1 LGVTAFALSQGAI
14 AWSALR
20 PPPDPRRGDR
30 ALVRR
35 VREGSEDA
43 LQRLVERHWHE
54 IVATCESVLRSRADA
69 EDAAQEVVLAVID
82 KLDSYD
88 DSRPFRPWLHRVA
101 LNKARDMRRSRD
113 RAGDS
118 AEMGELEA
126 EREPIF
132 AELEPALARALER
145 LEPQDV
151 QIVVLRHVLRFRSH
165 EISDIV
171 GLPAA
176 TVRTRLARAM
186 KRLRRD
192 LESGE
197 EAGA

>member
-1 LGVTAFALSQGAI
+1 LVVTALALSQGAI

-20 PPPDPRRGDR
+20 PLPDPRRGDR
-30 ALVRR
+30 ALVRG
-35 VREGSEDA
+35 VREGSEEA
-43 LQRLVERHWHE
+43 LQRLVERHWRE

-69 EDAAQEVVLAVID
+69 EDAAQETVLSVID
-82 KLDSYD
+82 KLDAYD
-88 DSRPFRPWLHRVA
+88 DRRPFRPWLHRVA

-113 RAGDS
+113 RAGES
-118 AEMGELEA
+118 VEIGEGKA
-126 EREPIF
+126 QRQPIF
-132 AELEPALARALER
+132 ADLEPGLARALDR
-145 LEPQDV
+145 LDAQDAE
-151 QIVVLRHVLRFRSH
+151 IVVLRHVLRFRSH

-192 LESGE
+192 IEGDE
-197 EAGA
+197 GAGA